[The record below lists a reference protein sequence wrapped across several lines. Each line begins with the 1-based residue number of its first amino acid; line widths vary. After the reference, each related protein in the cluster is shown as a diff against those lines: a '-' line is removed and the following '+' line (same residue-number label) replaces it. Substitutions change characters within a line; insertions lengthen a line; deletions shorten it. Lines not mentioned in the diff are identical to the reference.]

1 MKKNFQSYV
10 LIMSCFI
17 MICLIFTPTVEA
29 VEDITPK
36 TEADATIGFSTK
48 VSTSE
53 SNTQESSDF
62 LDSDDTSES
71 VLVDEDN
78 NASNNH
84 TNQSATS
91 KLLPQTGEEL
101 GVMLLIIGL
110 LCIIMMQSLM
120 IKKQKRRE
128 RK

>member
-1 MKKNFQSYV
+1 MKKKFLSYF
-10 LIMSCFI
+10 LFMSCFLI
-17 MICLIFTPTVEA
+17 SFLIFPPTAEA
-29 VEDITPK
+29 MNAQVQ

-48 VSTSE
+48 VSTYE
-53 SNTQESSDF
+53 SDTQESSDS
-62 LDSDDTSES
+62 LDPDGTSES
-71 VLVDEDN
+71 VLVDQDN
-78 NASNNH
+78 NTPDNH
-84 TNQSATS
+84 TKQSATS

-101 GVMLLIIGL
+101 GIMLLVIGL